1 MPLMTQITKPLA
13 VLHLSEKWF
22 AIDAKHIQQ
31 VAAYPK
37 YANALAVI
45 ETFDDSPSGVVRL
58 QGKTA
63 HAAALI
69 ERKVRAE
76 GLVDGESRILI
87 HRQRTSA
94 GAMEVLFTAVP
105 LPVWQAVSGW
115 SQQQRDHCVIFPLA
129 AVASSGILQGQG
141 RVIRCGANLIFFADT
156 REGYFYA
163 SVAAYSE
170 AVDDLEIAVR
180 ALAQQAADSHLGAAR
195 GQNNEGEV
203 KQAPLQV
210 FWCPLYADAAEDER
224 LQKLF
229 AEVSRCRLEDCS
241 QSTLLPLDFDG
252 RSVMAAAQKTA
263 LPYLMKLVGVR
274 KSANTGWQR
283 FAALAESWVPVS
295 AAVTA
300 MLALGLFA
308 FGTYQHTAAAVL
320 NASTDAQNA
329 RMLQQEQTTRQFEAK
344 HAPDGYEVTQAF
356 VNTLQGSIAGYNPK
370 EVTTAIR
377 SAAGAEIRVL
387 RVRLENI
394 PGKPFS
400 ILFDGALRTGVDA
413 SAITAFLLELRR
425 AGYIVT
431 PLDPADGGQTGNFT
445 YRMVRVPL
453 SAVNQAT
460 ATTPPASESKA
471 AL

>member
-1 MPLMTQITKPLA
+1 MTQITKPLT
-13 VLHLSEKWF
+13 VLHLNEKWF
-22 AIDAKHIQQ
+22 AMDAKNIQP

-37 YANALAVI
+37 YANAFAVI
-45 ETFDDSPSGVVRL
+45 ETFEDSPSGVVRL
-58 QGKTA
+58 QGKTD

-87 HRQRTSA
+87 HQQRTSA

-129 AVASSGILQGQG
+129 AIASSGISQGQG
-141 RVIRCGANLIFFADT
+141 RVIRCGANLIYFADT
-156 REGYFYA
+156 RDGYFYA
-163 SVAAYSE
+163 SVAAYSD
-170 AVDDLEIAVR
+170 AADDVEIAVR

-195 GQNNEGEV
+195 FQSNEGDA
-203 KQAPLQV
+203 KLAPLQV

-224 LQKLF
+224 LRRLF
-229 AEVSRCRLEDCS
+229 AEVSHCRLEDCS
-241 QSTLLPLDFDG
+241 QGMLLPLDFDG
-252 RSVMAAAQKTA
+252 RAVTAAAQKTA
-263 LPYLMKLVGVR
+263 LPYLIKLVGVR

-283 FAALAESWVPVS
+283 FAALAESWAPVS
-295 AAVTA
+295 AVVTA
-300 MLALGLFA
+300 VFA
-308 FGTYQHTAAAVL
+308 FGLIAFGSYKHTAAAVL
-320 NASTDAQNA
+320 NASTDVQNA
-329 RMLQQEQTTRQFEAK
+329 RSLQQEQTSRQIEAK
-344 HAPDGYEVTQAF
+344 QVPEGYEATQAF
-356 VNTLQGSIAGYNPK
+356 VNTLEGSITGYNPN
-370 EVTTAIR
+370 EVTAAIR

-387 RVRLENI
+387 RVRVENI
-394 PGKPFS
+394 PGKPLS
-400 ILFDGALRTGVDA
+400 ILFDGALRASVDA

-425 AGYIVT
+425 AGYVVT

-453 SAVNQAT
+453 TAINQAT
-460 ATTPPASESKA
+460 ATTPTPSDSKA

>member
-1 MPLMTQITKPLA
+1 MTQITKPLTA
-13 VLHLSEKWF
+13 LHLNEKWF
-22 AIDAKHIQQ
+22 ALDARTIQP

-37 YANALAVI
+37 FANALAVI
-45 ETFDDSPSGVVRL
+45 ETFEDSPSGVVRL
-58 QGKTA
+58 QCKTE

-94 GAMEVLFTAVP
+94 GAMEALFTAVP

-115 SQQQRDHCVIFPLA
+115 SQQQRDHCVIYPLA
-129 AVASSGILQGQG
+129 AIASSGISPGQG

-156 REGYFYA
+156 RDGYFYA
-163 SVAAYSE
+163 SVAAYSD
-170 AVDDLEIAVR
+170 AADDVEIAVR

-195 GQNNEGEV
+195 GHSSESDA
-203 KQAPLQV
+203 KLAPLQV
-210 FWCPLYADAAEDER
+210 FWCPLYADAADDER
-224 LQKLF
+224 LQRLF
-229 AEVSRCRLEDCS
+229 AEVSHCRLEDCG
-241 QSTLLPLDFDG
+241 QGMLLPLDFDG
-252 RSVMAAAQKTA
+252 RTVTAAAQKTA
-263 LPYLMKLVGVR
+263 LPYLMKLVGVS

-295 AAVTA
+295 AVVTA
-300 MLALGLFA
+300 LFALVLFA
-308 FGTYQHTAAAVL
+308 FGAYQHTAAAAL

-329 RMLQQEQTTRQFEAK
+329 RTLQQEQTTQQSEAK
-344 HAPDGYEVTQAF
+344 RAPEGYEATQAF
-356 VNTLQGSIAGYNPK
+356 VTTLQGNAGYNPN
-370 EVTTAIR
+370 EVTAAIR

-387 RVRLENI
+387 RVRVENI
-394 PGKPFS
+394 SGKPMS
-400 ILFDGALRTGVDA
+400 ILFDGALRANVDA
-413 SAITAFLLELRR
+413 SAITAFLLALRR

-431 PLDPADGGQTGNFT
+431 PLDPADGGQTENFT

-453 SAVNQAT
+453 SAINPAAAAT
-460 ATTPPASESKA
+460 AIASDSKA